1 MTALAS
7 QGAFEE
13 TGFTATL
20 LEARTSLEDF
30 ALQMN
35 QMLFLSFDVRFSFS
49 LASVIFKILRRPQFK
64 ASAANV
70 LRYLLTNAVST
81 LPVPADEA
89 TVLNEALG
97 YVVALLPVSTTLQSY
112 QRLLQEVCVGSNWL
126 PKKEQFN
133 HAELDR
139 DQVPHVPF
147 ELSGCQ

>member
-20 LEARTSLEDF
+20 LEARTSLEDV

-133 HAELDR
+133 HAEDR

-147 ELSGCQ
+147 ELSGFQ